1 METASYLDSK
11 CSSPKRWSKGIDY
24 WKVSLFLD
32 AWMELM
38 GSMNGEVRIWDVRA
52 PEKPLYESVAQ
63 SHGLAGLAVH
73 AGAPVLATYVCIP
86 SRVSSMLISRTSAPS
101 HDLRQRLVIQGFSDP
116 TKPKTLSR
124 LSIPLS
130 PHVGG
135 PQRPVGF
142 MPSAASLAFHPVSIL
157 VPLFNPGAGI
167 VNVKRGIQLII
178 DRNGGCCWWF
188 RYKWHSQDVP
198 VPNAR
203 DLFNL
208 GTCQWR
214 VWASLGSH
222 RW

>member
-1 METASYLDSK
+1 METTSYLDPE
-11 CSSPKRWSKGIDY
+11 CSSPERRSEGIDY
-24 WKVSLFLD
+24 WKVSLSLGG
-32 AWMELM
+32 WLELM

-73 AGAPVLATYVCIP
+73 AGAPVLATYVSIP
-86 SRVSSMLISRTSAPS
+86 SSVSSTLISRTSAPS

-130 PHVGG
+130 PNVGG

-157 VPLFNPGAGI
+157 VPLSCPGA
-167 VNVKRGIQLII
+167 
-178 DRNGGCCWWF
+178 
-188 RYKWHSQDVP
+188 
-198 VPNAR
+198 
-203 DLFNL
+203 
-208 GTCQWR
+208 
-214 VWASLGSH
+214 
-222 RW
+222 